1 MESMVSSDAAAL
13 ANAAMQ
19 LGLLTSRQVD
29 EAWDE
34 LGARNGP
41 AEKFLRCMERKQY
54 LTPFQTNK
62 LIRGDKN
69 GYILGGYQLLYKI
82 ASGSFGRVYRAV
94 EPGTGSQVAI
104 KILRKKWSVDKH
116 KIELFVREGRM
127 GMTLRHPNIVEIL
140 AVNHEKSSNQYYIVM
155 EFVEGGNLRDILNIR
170 KTLQP
175 AEMLRILEDIAAGLA
190 AAFAHGTTHRDMKLT
205 NVLLASQGHAKLVDF
220 GLAGVHA
227 GHAAIA
233 ATVAASTAGA
243 DDDKDEVDVDRTVDY
258 AGLEKA
264 TNAPHGDPRSDLF
277 FVGCVAYELLTGK
290 SPLDTKRGAEA
301 RMSAQRFLK
310 LASFKAEQL
319 DVPVSV
325 GRVVESLL
333 TLNPDLRIQTPS
345 QLVDRVREC
354 RRELGGVSQPGESA
368 KAKAQTTIFLAES
381 DETLQDALR
390 EKLKKQGF
398 RVLIAADPV
407 RALERF
413 RQQPFDLLIVDA
425 ATTGETGYYVFESIL
440 EDARRQNIPCKGIL
454 MLGPEQTPFQKKLA
468 DTPGVACLIQPIK
481 YKQLLASIRELLG
494 YTDAE

>member
-1 MESMVSSDAAAL
+1 
-13 ANAAMQ
+13 
-19 LGLLTSRQVD
+19 
-29 EAWDE
+29 
-34 LGARNGP
+34 
-41 AEKFLRCMERKQY
+41 
-54 LTPFQTNK
+54 
-62 LIRGDKN
+62 
-69 GYILGGYQLLYKI
+69 
-82 ASGSFGRVYRAV
+82 
-94 EPGTGSQVAI
+94 
-104 KILRKKWSVDKH
+104 
-116 KIELFVREGRM
+116 
-127 GMTLRHPNIVEIL
+127 
-140 AVNHEKSSNQYYIVM
+140 
-155 EFVEGGNLRDILNIR
+155 
-170 KTLQP
+170 
-175 AEMLRILEDIAAGLA
+175 
-190 AAFAHGTTHRDMKLT
+190 
-205 NVLLASQGHAKLVDF
+205 
-220 GLAGVHA
+220 
-227 GHAAIA
+227 
-233 ATVAASTAGA
+233 
-243 DDDKDEVDVDRTVDY
+243 
-258 AGLEKA
+258 
-264 TNAPHGDPRSDLF
+264 
-277 FVGCVAYELLTGK
+277 
-290 SPLDTKRGAEA
+290 
-301 RMSAQRFLK
+301 MSAQRFLK